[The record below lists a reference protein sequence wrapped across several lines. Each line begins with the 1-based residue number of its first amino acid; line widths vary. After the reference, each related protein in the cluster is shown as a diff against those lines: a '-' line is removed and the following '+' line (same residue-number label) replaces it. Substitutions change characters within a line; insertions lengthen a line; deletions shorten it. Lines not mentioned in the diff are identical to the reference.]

1 MCKKLNL
8 KKANKSDF
16 LLLLAAFFLL
26 FILNADII
34 SYVQHQRMVR
44 EREQTAFITRDFSQT
59 LNEELDNTFSLTDI
73 LKEII
78 VSHDGKIVN
87 FDWVAQDLMAKN
99 TALGS
104 LQLAPKGK
112 VTHIYPLKGNESGL
126 IDLLKDPDR
135 GPVCRYGIKH
145 HITTL
150 QGPFKLAQGG
160 SGMAVRSPIFLTENG
175 KTTFWGFTIAIIK
188 VPDIFKD
195 TAKTI
200 GMSGYSY
207 HLYSN
212 TSPLTKKKVL
222 VMKSGSQLD
231 DPVSLSF
238 STSSNNDW
246 RLLISPKNGWQY
258 KRSHW
263 VLIYV
268 LLLDVLLV
276 LLVLWMINRRISTR
290 VLEREATRDPL
301 TQAYNR
307 QGFDGYM
314 QDYALQHPNE
324 KSTVI
329 MLDVDDFKSVNDVF
343 GHHVGDQVLVDLT
356 KNLQQ
361 VFGEHAIVG
370 RNGGDEFVVAL
381 PGLSM
386 KQSEPLIE
394 KMSKLKQTAVVDKKP
409 IDFSISMGYSDFP
422 SQAQNYAEACRFAD
436 AALYEVKIAGK
447 NSYASYKSGLSQD
460 KRHNQLGLGMRALAA
475 GDPTPLLVVKVDGD
489 EPIYVNKS
497 LLDLFNCELST
508 NFYDYYGSSFAN
520 LIAPH
525 DRDRV
530 YTELK
535 DFLAQAEDG
544 ERFKDDFSVLTT
556 DARVIHVCSELKY
569 SLNQRYG
576 ALIYMNFILN

>member
-1 MCKKLNL
+1 MRKKLNL

-26 FILNADII
+26 FILNAGII

-44 EREQTAFITRDFSQT
+44 EREQTAFIARGFSQT

-73 LKEII
+73 LKETI

-87 FDWVAQDLMAKN
+87 FDRVAQDLIAKN

-175 KTTFWGFTIAIIK
+175 KPTFWGFAIAIIK
-188 VPDIFKD
+188 VPDIFKA

-200 GMSGYSY
+200 GLSGYSY

-290 VLEREATRDPL
+290 ILEREATRDPL

-314 QDYALQHPNE
+314 QDYVLQHPNE

-386 KQSEPLIE
+386 KQSKPLIE
-394 KMSKLKQTAVVDKKP
+394 KMSKLKQTAVVDRKP

-422 SQAQNYAEACRFAD
+422 GQAQNYAEACRFAD

-497 LLDLFNCELST
+497 LLDLFNCESSP

>member
-1 MCKKLNL
+1 MRKKLNL

-26 FILNADII
+26 FILNAGII

-44 EREQTAFITRDFSQT
+44 EREQTAFIARGFSQT

-73 LKEII
+73 LKETI

-87 FDWVAQDLMAKN
+87 FDRVAQDLMAKN

-175 KTTFWGFTIAIIK
+175 KTTFWGFAIAIIK
-188 VPDIFKD
+188 VPDIFKA

-200 GMSGYSY
+200 GLSGYSY

-212 TSPLTKKKVL
+212 TSPLTKKKAL

-290 VLEREATRDPL
+290 ILEREATRDPL

-314 QDYALQHPNE
+314 QDYVLQHPNE

-394 KMSKLKQTAVVDKKP
+394 KMSKLKQTAIVDRKP

-422 SQAQNYAEACRFAD
+422 GQAQNYAEACRFAD

-447 NSYASYKSGLSQD
+447 NSYASYKSGLAQD

-489 EPIYVNKS
+489 EPFYVN
-497 LLDLFNCELST
+497 
-508 NFYDYYGSSFAN
+508 
-520 LIAPH
+520 
-525 DRDRV
+525 
-530 YTELK
+530 
-535 DFLAQAEDG
+535 
-544 ERFKDDFSVLTT
+544 
-556 DARVIHVCSELKY
+556 
-569 SLNQRYG
+569 
-576 ALIYMNFILN
+576 